1 MLSWDRPCP
10 VGRVFPMPS
19 DLIVPPCQDTEGA
32 VEMDV
37 DPCAAGAAGGGA
49 AEAPRGG
56 LRRSR
61 WVADLA
67 GP

>member
-1 MLSWDRPCP
+1 MS
-10 VGRVFPMPS
+10 S
-19 DLIVPPCQDTEGA
+19 DLIVPPCQDMEGA
-32 VEMDV
+32 MEVDV
-37 DPCAAGAAGGGA
+37 DPCASGEAGGGA